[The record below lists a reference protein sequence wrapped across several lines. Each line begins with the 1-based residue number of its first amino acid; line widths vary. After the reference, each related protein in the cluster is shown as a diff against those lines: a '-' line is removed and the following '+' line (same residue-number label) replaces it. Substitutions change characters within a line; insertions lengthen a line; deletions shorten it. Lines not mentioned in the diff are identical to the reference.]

1 MTENELKHYGVLG
14 MKWGVR
20 RNRSGSTKNPFK
32 KHKQKKQRQSNL
44 KKARE
49 AKAAKKEHEMSKQ
62 EALSKGK
69 ASDILKFKGELTN
82 EEMQRAVNRINLE
95 RQLSQ
100 MSAAEVKA
108 GQNKVEQ
115 LINTADKIRVNA
127 EKAKNIYNFSAGIYN
142 SLSDDKLPI
151 LDGTSMKDKEKKK
164 AREKLIKSGTP
175 EQVEKKFGDF
185 TVKELEELNKR
196 YLYEDNIRK
205 RIKND

>member
-1 MTENELKHYGVLG
+1 MNQNELNHYGVLG

-62 EALSKGK
+62 EALAKGK
-69 ASDILKFKGELTN
+69 ASDILKYKGELTN

-127 EKAKNIYNFSAGIYN
+127 EKAKNIYNFSANIYN

-151 LDGTSMKDKEKKK
+151 LDGTTMKEKEKKAAK
-164 AREKLIKSGTP
+164 EKLIKSGTP
-175 EQVEKKFGDF
+175 EQVEKKFGEF
-185 TVKELEELNKR
+185 TVKELEDLNKR

-205 RIKND
+205 RINKD